1 MNNQDTAPVGRLAP
15 SPTGLLHLG
24 NAWSF
29 LLAWL
34 DARSHPQGR
43 IILRQEDID
52 PARSRQEWM
61 EGIERDL
68 LWLGLDWDEGP
79 GGPTAKPDAAGTIR
93 DDAALYQ
100 GPYQQS
106 LCGQRYEAALES
118 LRLRGLVYPCYCTR
132 KELRELAGA
141 PHGAHDGLGDAG
153 AAYPGT
159 CRSLSAEQRA
169 EKEAMGRRPSMRLRC
184 PDGEAG
190 RESFDDGVLGPQSFT
205 LDDCGGDFAL
215 RRSDGVWAYQLAVVV
230 DDIAMGVNSIVRGE
244 DILLST
250 PRQLLLW
257 RLLGGTAP
265 RFAHIPLL
273 HDAEGERLA
282 KRHKS
287 LSLAQLREAGCR
299 PERITGWLASLA
311 GLNPTGEALSPA
323 MLAEKLR
330 RENERRFPW
339 ERLARLPRLIVPNDL
354 ERNWR

>member
-1 MNNQDTAPVGRLAP
+1 MIYHVDTPPVGRLAP

-34 DARSHPQGR
+34 GARSHPSGRGR

-61 EGIERDL
+61 DGIERDL

-79 GGPTAKPDAAGTIR
+79 HGSTVDGDCKPEAV
-93 DDAALYQ
+93 Q
-100 GPYQQS
+100 HGPYQQS
-106 LCGQRYEAALES
+106 LCCARYEAALAS
-118 LRLRGLVYPCYCTR
+118 LIERDLVYSCYCTR

-159 CRSLSAEQRA
+159 CRQLSAEQRA
-169 EKEAMGRRPSMRLRC
+169 EREAQGRRASLRLRC

-190 RESFDDGVLGPQSFT
+190 RESFTDLVLGPQSFT
-205 LDDCGGDFAL
+205 LTECGGDFAL
-215 RRSDGVWAYQLAVVV
+215 RRSDGVWAYQLAVVA
-230 DDIAMGVNSIVRGE
+230 DDIAMGVTQIVRGE

-265 RFAHIPLL
+265 AFAHIPLL

-282 KRHKS
+282 KRHQS
-287 LSLAQLREAGCR
+287 LSLAQLRESGAK
-299 PERITGWLASLA
+299 PEAMVGWLASLA
-311 GLNPTGEALSPA
+311 GLSPSA
-323 MLAEKLR
+323 RPLHPRDLAERLRSEGGMPWEHLNTAEKLVVKG
-330 RENERRFPW
+330 
-339 ERLARLPRLIVPNDL
+339 LPFI
-354 ERNWR
+354 